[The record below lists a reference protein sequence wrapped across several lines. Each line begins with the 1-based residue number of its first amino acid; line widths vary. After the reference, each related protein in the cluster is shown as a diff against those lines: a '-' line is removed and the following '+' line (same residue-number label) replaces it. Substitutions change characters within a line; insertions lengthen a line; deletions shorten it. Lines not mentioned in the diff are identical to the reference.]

1 MKNIQQVMKPFYK
14 VVTIAISLSITT
26 TMSFAQNLER
36 RGDNNKCGYVESG
49 AKKGFMGWKFVIK
62 DNFTCSSK
70 EFDKETNLAIVQSHS
85 NNKWGIINT
94 KGETII
100 PFEYSEELSMSKGK
114 IAAKKDG
121 KWGLI
126 DTSGKTVLPFEYDYI
141 KPESTDKT
149 TILLVRKGEKPNAKY
164 GFIDFAGKILVPIE
178 YDEVRFV
185 PMSVSNGSRHYNLK
199 KEGKYGLYGLDE
211 GKFLTDVKYD
221 NPLHFTSTS
230 LPLVYKGTMD
240 GDEYEISETGAE
252 KYLGEGKPKN
262 NSSSTS
268 SSNSS
273 TKKAD
278 NKKDAH
284 VQSTAKKE
292 EPKKQV
298 RYACTRCGA
307 SGVGEGSSPADR
319 DLSGNRACKGTY
331 KDGKAYSYT
340 SHAWKKQ

>member
-121 KWGLI
+121 KWGLL
-126 DTSGKTVLPFEYDYI
+126 DTSGKTVLPFEYDYM

-149 TILLVRKGEKPNAKY
+149 TVLFVRKGETLTEKELNHENIHSIQWRETWY
-164 GFIDFAGKILVPIE
+164 IGFAL
-178 YDEVRFV
+178 
-185 PMSVSNGSRHYNLK
+185 
-199 KEGKYGLYGLDE
+199 LYVFHL
-211 GKFLTDVKYD
+211 LY
-221 NPLHFTSTS
+221 L
-230 LPLVYKGTMD
+230 LLVYWNFHKAYRNICFELEAYNND
-240 GDEYEISETGAE
+240 DYPNYLIYRE
-252 KYLGEGKPKN
+252 KY
-262 NSSSTS
+262 
-268 SSNSS
+268 
-273 TKKAD
+273 
-278 NKKDAH
+278 
-284 VQSTAKKE
+284 
-292 EPKKQV
+292 
-298 RYACTRCGA
+298 
-307 SGVGEGSSPADR
+307 
-319 DLSGNRACKGTY
+319 
-331 KDGKAYSYT
+331 
-340 SHAWKKQ
+340 AWKDYL